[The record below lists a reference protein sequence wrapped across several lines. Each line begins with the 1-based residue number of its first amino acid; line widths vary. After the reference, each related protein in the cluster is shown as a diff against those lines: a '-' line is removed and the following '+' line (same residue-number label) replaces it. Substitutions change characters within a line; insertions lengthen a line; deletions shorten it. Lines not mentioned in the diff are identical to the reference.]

1 MSGAAAIGLLLV
13 AAELGDLRLPS
24 GESSRPRIC
33 SPASVAAFDAA
44 RRGPWDRVREQPF
57 ESLCL
62 GLSRAQVRLGRDPAA
77 ALELARQ
84 LAREWPSRPEPRV
97 LEARALVASMDY
109 AASWSSWQAA
119 AERGQSL
126 GFEPGADPVSAHT
139 LRDYALSAALT
150 GHTDLASGVYRRLV
164 SLVDAWPDPRH
175 VQRLYLEAAAA
186 SLRRGTAQLDEAI
199 GYLLGAQES
208 ARSTSLRAYTAGM
221 LALVRAQR
229 SGRSP
234 EPAAL
239 DAAEAWFFVEQ
250 ARGEKPPSYWPV
262 LPRHEVCAVA
272 SVLIERY
279 AETDASELW
288 DVYVAGLEAS
298 GAEASQLA
306 FARERQ
312 ARLRSQGG
320 AR

>member
-1 MSGAAAIGLLLV
+1 MGGAAAGWLLLM
-13 AAELGDLRLPS
+13 AAESSDLRLPS
-24 GESSRPRIC
+24 AESSRPRLC
-33 SPASVAAFDAA
+33 SPAPIAGSEAE

-62 GLSRAQVRLGRDPAA
+62 GLARAQIRLVRDPAA

-84 LAREWPSRPEPRV
+84 LVREWPSRPEPRV
-97 LEARALVASMDY
+97 LEARALAARAEY

-126 GFEPGADPVSAHT
+126 GREPRAEPLSAHA

-150 GHTDLASGVYRRLV
+150 GRTEVASGVYRRLV
-164 SLVDAWPDPRH
+164 SLLDAWPDPRH
-175 VQRLYLEAAAA
+175 VQRLYLEAAATA
-186 SLRRGTAQLDEAI
+186 LRRGSAHLDEAI
-199 GYLLGAQES
+199 GYLLGAQAS

-229 SGRSP
+229 SGKSP
-234 EPAAL
+234 EPTPM
-239 DAAEAWFFVEQ
+239 DAPEAWFFVEL
-250 ARGEKPPSYWPV
+250 ARSEKQPSYWPV
-262 LPRHEVCAVA
+262 LPPHEVYAVA

-288 DVYVAGLEAS
+288 DAYVVGLEQS
-298 GAEASQLA
+298 GVEAPLLG

-312 ARLRSQGG
+312 ARLRASGG
-320 AR
+320 AP